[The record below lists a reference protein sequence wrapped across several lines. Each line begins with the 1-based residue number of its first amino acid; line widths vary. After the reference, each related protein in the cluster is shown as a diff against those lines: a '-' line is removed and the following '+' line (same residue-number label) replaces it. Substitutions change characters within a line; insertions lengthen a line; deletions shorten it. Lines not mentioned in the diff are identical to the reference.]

1 MLTDSTTIKI
11 DFLES
16 LGCFEKGHKGQTL
29 LEHLLG
35 TKEILKKWVAPEYLQ
50 DAGLFHSVYGTAYFK
65 PQMTVDRDK
74 VRDLIGVQAEEIVF
88 MFCSLPHPRTTNIG
102 DLEEGQLKKDL
113 QLLDLANSENQT
125 AVTMN
130 RLDYYKDV

>member
-1 MLTDSTTIKI
+1 MNVDSKI
-11 DFLES
+11 QFLKKI
-16 LGCFEKGHKGQTL
+16 GCDEVGHKNQTL
-29 LEHLLG
+29 LDHLIG
-35 TKEILKKWVAPEYLQ
+35 VYNILKSWDAPEYVR
-50 DAGLFHSVYGTAYFK
+50 DAGLFHSVYGTTYFK

-102 DLEEGQLKKDL
+102 DLEESQLKKDL
-113 QLLDLANSENQT
+113 QLLDFANKENQT
-125 AVTMN
+125 VVTMN

>member
-1 MLTDSTTIKI
+1 MNVDSKI
-11 DFLES
+11 QFLKKI
-16 LGCFEKGHKGQTL
+16 GCDEVGHKNQTL
-29 LEHLLG
+29 LDHLIG
-35 TKEILKKWVAPEYLQ
+35 VYNILKSWDVPEYVQ

-65 PQMTVDRDK
+65 PQMTIDRDK
-74 VRDLIGVQAEEIVF
+74 VRDLIGEQAEEIVF

-113 QLLDLANSENQT
+113 QLLDFANSENQT
-125 AVTMN
+125 GVTMN

>member
-1 MLTDSTTIKI
+1 MLTDSTSIKI

-35 TKEILKKWVAPEYLQ
+35 TKEILKKWGAPEYLQ
-50 DAGLFHSVYGTAYFK
+50 DAGLFHSVYGTSVFLY
-65 PQMTVDRDK
+65 QSTDDRVK
-74 VRDLIGVQAEEIVF
+74 VRELIGEQAEEIVF

-102 DLEEGQLKKDL
+102 DLEESQLKKDL
-113 QLLDLANSENQT
+113 QLLDFANKENQT
-125 AVTMN
+125 VVTMN

>member
-1 MLTDSTTIKI
+1 MLTDSTSIKI

-35 TKEILKKWVAPEYLQ
+35 TKEILKKWEAPEYLQ
-50 DAGLFHSVYGTAYFK
+50 DAGLFHSVYGTSVFLH
-65 PQMTVDRDK
+65 QSTDDRVK
-74 VRDLIGVQAEEIVF
+74 VRELIGEQAEEIVF

-113 QLLDLANSENQT
+113 QLLDFANRENQSVVST
-125 AVTMN
+125 D
-130 RLDYYKDV
+130 RLEFYKDV